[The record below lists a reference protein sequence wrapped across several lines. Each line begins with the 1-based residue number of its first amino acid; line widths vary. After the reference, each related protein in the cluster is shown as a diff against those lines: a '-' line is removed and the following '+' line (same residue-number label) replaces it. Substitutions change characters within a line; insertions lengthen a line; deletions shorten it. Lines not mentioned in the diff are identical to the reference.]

1 METVLR
7 ERIGMLIESATTIYF
22 SPTGT
27 TKKIINS
34 IIKGMGIANNEIIDL
49 TLPKVRN
56 SDVPIINGDI
66 VLIGVPVYATRIPN
80 ILKSFLTSLKVS
92 NKPVV
97 LIAVYG
103 NMSEGTTLNEL
114 YSITNNSGFNV
125 IGAGSFIGEHSFST
139 EETPIAKGCPNNGN
153 LNKAKEF
160 GRNTMKKIQN
170 VNILSDISLEIP
182 QGKVPL
188 IAKILPKNSAKIFTK
203 TPFADMSIC
212 SCCNVCVKLCP
223 MGAIDKDTLEIN
235 EDLCLR
241 CFCCVKRCPKKA
253 RKIIYKP
260 KFLVSKVLKMKNRII
275 KEPKIYL

>member
-1 METVLR
+1 MIVS
-7 ERIGMLIESATTIYF
+7 SATIIYF

-34 IIKGMGIANNEIIDL
+34 IIKGMGIVNNEIIDL
-49 TLPKVRN
+49 TLPKVREAG
-56 SDVPIINGDI
+56 VPLIDGDI
-66 VLIGVPVYATRIPN
+66 VLIGVPVYATGIPN

-139 EETPIAKGCPNNGN
+139 EETPIAKGRPDNED
-153 LNKAKEF
+153 LNKANEF
-160 GRNTMKKIQN
+160 GRNIMKKIQN
-170 VNILSDISLEIP
+170 INTLSDISLEIS

-188 IAKILPKNSAKIFTK
+188 IAKILPKNSAKIFAK
-203 TPFADMSIC
+203 TPSVDMSKCSHCGIC
-212 SCCNVCVKLCP
+212 VNLCP
-223 MGAIDKDTLEIN
+223 MGIIDKDTLAIN
-235 EDLCLR
+235 ENQCLH

-253 RKIIYKP
+253 RKIRYQP
-260 KFLVSKVLKMKNRII
+260 KFIVSKILSIKSKVK